1 MTGSAGFGVVGA
13 PLMEIDLE
21 VAAPTEL
28 GTVAGQARRQVAITG
43 GSVRGGYRGEVLPG
57 GSDWQT
63 VRPDGTLDIDARHI
77 LVLEEGLVEVE
88 SRGLRA
94 GPSDVLAR
102 LGRGE
107 PVDPQAYYFRTVLR
121 FTTSAADLH
130 RLNTILAIAC
140 GERRA
145 HSVRLTVY
153 EVA

>member
-1 MTGSAGFGVVGA
+1 MTGSAGFGIIGE

-21 VAAPTEL
+21 VAVPTEL
-28 GTVAGQARRQVAITG
+28 SAVAERARRHVAITG
-43 GSVRGGYRGEVLPG
+43 GSVHGKLNGKVLPG

-63 VRPDGTLDIDARHI
+63 VRPDGTLEIDARHI
-77 LVLEEGLVEVE
+77 LALDEGLVEVE

-94 GPSDVLAR
+94 GPADILTS

-107 PVDPQAYYFRTVLR
+107 SVDPQAYYFRTVLR
-121 FTTSAADLH
+121 FTTSAPELLH
-130 RLNTILAIAC
+130 LNSILAIAC

-145 HSVRLTVY
+145 HSVHLTVY